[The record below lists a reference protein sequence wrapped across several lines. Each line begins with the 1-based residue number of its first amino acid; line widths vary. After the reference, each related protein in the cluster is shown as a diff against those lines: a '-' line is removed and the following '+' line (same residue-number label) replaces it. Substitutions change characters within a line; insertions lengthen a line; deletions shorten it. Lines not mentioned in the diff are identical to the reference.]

1 MGDAVA
7 GRVCAIPAESG
18 GDLGRDRCMRARLR
32 AMVCEPP
39 REAVGVRVVV
49 ARSVA
54 STMCRVATGGPRTAT
69 LAN

>member
-1 MGDAVA
+1 MGDVVA

-18 GDLGRDRCMRARLR
+18 GDLGRDRCVSARLR

-54 STMCRVATGGPRTAT
+54 STMFRVATGGPRTAT